1 MNVCEIHIGS
11 VGQEIAGTN
20 YWESE
25 LAAAGIFYLSW
36 NEGAARLLVPDS
48 QTFSLDEM
56 RSAKS
61 VVISRGPW
69 TAQDGRDCLE
79 LLFEDHSIA
88 PFAMH
93 MSALQCSRMSPDA
106 NQSGSFPVTVWNR
119 HGKKLQLP
127 GNYRVV
133 KNLPCLEEWPSK

>member
-1 MNVCEIHIGS
+1 MNICEIHIGS
-11 VGQEIAGTN
+11 VGQDIAGTN

-36 NEGAARLLVPDS
+36 CAGAARLLVPDN
-48 QTFSLDEM
+48 QTYTLDEM

-69 TAQDGRDCLE
+69 TAQDGQDCLE

-88 PFAMH
+88 PFAIQ
-93 MSALQCSRMSPDA
+93 MSALQCSRMSPDVV
-106 NQSGSFPVTVWNR
+106 QKGTFPVIVWSR
-119 HGKKLQLP
+119 HRKALQLP

-133 KNLPCLEEWPSK
+133 KSVPCLEEWLSK